1 MAGRLLSAVGRRL
14 LPCKPDRGCRFV
26 GLSTG
31 LITVRVNASATR
43 VVPFARPDEV
53 DRDRRRWLP
62 GPPFLA
68 AQSSRNRPIRRGQ
81 RFAEDRLPVLL
92 VEGGDAMHR
101 NVFRSVILIECFEQ
115 RFATDLETMCAPA
128 RC

>member
-1 MAGRLLSAVGRRL
+1 MRE
-14 LPCKPDRGCRFV
+14 
-26 GLSTG
+26 STRASSQ
-31 LITVRVNASATR
+31 ISQIRVNESATR
-43 VVPFARPDEV
+43 AVRFARFDVV
-53 DRDRRRWLP
+53 DRYRRRQLTALP
-62 GPPFLA
+62 FRA
-68 AQSSRNRPIRRGQ
+68 RQSSRNRPVRLGQ
-81 RFAEDRLPVLL
+81 HFSEDRLRALL